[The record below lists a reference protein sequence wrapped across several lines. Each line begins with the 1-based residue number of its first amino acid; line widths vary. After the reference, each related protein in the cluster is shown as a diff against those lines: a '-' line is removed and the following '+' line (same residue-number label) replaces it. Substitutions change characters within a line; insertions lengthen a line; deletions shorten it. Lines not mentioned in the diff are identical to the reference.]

1 MLNLP
6 NQQNTP
12 DDIGLKAEIKDL
24 GAYIKGRYQSRV
36 AAKTSPEL
44 SVV

>member
-12 DDIGLKAEIKDL
+12 DDIGLKAEIKEIGCGGETDHTTDSS
-24 GAYIKGRYQSRV
+24 GDV
-36 AAKTSPEL
+36 FAATRD
-44 SVV
+44 

>member
-1 MLNLP
+1 MLNSP

-12 DDIGLKAEIKDL
+12 DDIGLKAEVEDL
-24 GAYIKGRYQSRV
+24 RAYINGRYQSRV